1 MGSLKRKGDE
11 SLESYYD
18 RLVDHLLSPRFGTF
32 WWVLEKMLIR
42 NLKQEDIPYD
52 YDSDRIGHPHVSI
65 LAAGQAY
72 GRGYIPF
79 LLGSHGG
86 YPWKH
91 VSITGL
97 THSKPED
104 ITYFGSLLHP
114 VRISSQDMLSPNVD
128 ADPSILEGTSHQ
140 RSNIWP
146 NWDRLEATEEECSR
160 LEKWCE
166 RWDLL

>member
-1 MGSLKRKGDE
+1 MSNHKRAGDE

-18 RLVDHLLSPRFGTF
+18 RLVDHLRCPRFGTF
-32 WWVLEKMLIR
+32 WWVLEKLLIW
-42 NLKQEDIPYD
+42 NLKKENIQYD
-52 YDSDRIGHPHVSI
+52 YNSNRIGHPHVSI
-65 LAAGQAY
+65 LSANQAY

-79 LLGSHGG
+79 ILGSHSGCS
-86 YPWKH
+86 WKH
-91 VSITGL
+91 VSIKGL
-97 THSKPED
+97 TYSKPED

-128 ADPSILEGTSHQ
+128 ADLSILEGTQQQ
-140 RSNIWP
+140 RSNVWP